1 MTFNAYEAFEMA
13 GQIERNGLEFYTK
26 AAAKVSDPSARKLL
40 QSLAEMERQH
50 EKYFATLKEDYKLLP
65 QSELP
70 DLDDQYVQYVDS
82 QVKGKVFND
91 SAAAKIKEGCSVEE
105 AIEMALAFERS
116 TVVYFATIKESVPR
130 KLGKDRIDEIIK
142 EEVRHIAILN
152 GHLEFLKDKA
162 KG

>member
-13 GQIERNGLEFYTK
+13 AQIERNGLDFYTR
-26 AAAKVSDPSARKLL
+26 AAGKVSDKSAKSLL
-40 QSLAEMERQH
+40 QGLAEMERQH
-50 EKYFATLKEDYKLLP
+50 EKYFAALKEDYRLLP
-65 QSELP
+65 ESELP
-70 DLDDQYVQYVDS
+70 DLDSQYVQYIDS
-82 QVKGKVFND
+82 LVKGKVFNE
-91 SAAAKIKEGCSVEE
+91 SAATKFREGCSVEE
-105 AIEMALAFERS
+105 IIEMALSFERS

-152 GHLEFLKDKA
+152 GHLEFLKGKA